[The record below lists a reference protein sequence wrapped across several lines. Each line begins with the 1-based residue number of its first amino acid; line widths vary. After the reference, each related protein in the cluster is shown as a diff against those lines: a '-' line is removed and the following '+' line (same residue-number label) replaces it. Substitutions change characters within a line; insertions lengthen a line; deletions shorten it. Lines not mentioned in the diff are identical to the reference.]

1 MNQWVGHRD
10 AAQRWPVRRERV
22 SIAWEP
28 IPAWRHAGLADF
40 QTSFA
45 DTCARSTAAAALL
58 AVCLAST
65 SSP

>member
-1 MNQWVGHRD
+1 MNQWWAIVMLLSGACSP
-10 AAQRWPVRRERV
+10 AAWVDRLGTH
-22 SIAWEP
+22 
-28 IPAWRHAGLADF
+28 PAWRHAGLADF

-45 DTCARSTAAAALL
+45 DTCARLTAAAALL